1 MRAVVQRV
9 KWAKVEVNKQ
19 TVSEIGKG
27 LLVLLGIRKNDTADK
42 AKKMA
47 EKLVKL
53 RIFED
58 EANKMS
64 KSLTDVKGQ
73 ILLVSQFTLI
83 ADTKKG
89 NRPSFIQAE
98 EPEKAKKIYK
108 LVVNELSSKVVVKTG
123 VFGQY
128 MQVSLQNDGPVTII
142 LDI

>member
-73 ILLVSQFTLI
+73 LLLVSQFTLI